1 MSNRKILFTRT
12 STDFGNITAKLLA
25 KNGLTVYAIMR
36 DTNSKS
42 KVQKGTLLDWVKSHQ
57 ANLNIN
63 N

>member
-1 MSNRKILFTRT
+1 MSNRKILFTGT
-12 STDFGNITAKLLA
+12 STYFGNSAKLLA

-42 KVQKGTLLDWVKSHQ
+42 EVQKGTLLDWVKSHQ
-57 ANLNIN
+57 ANLNVN